1 MLLAILVATSFAE
14 EVLYKF
20 SAGPAGGLFKTGG
33 TYDYWALGQT
43 YGGIVKFGITKEFEV
58 GIQGSYA
65 YTYPSKNIDFFPFVL
80 RNADGEVLPYTEF
93 HPIGN
98 SFKMRADTLY
108 PDGWRPTTYERARM
122 SMDRNEDLPFK
133 LVFIPIELLVQW
145 RSFTNTIFNPYVQIG
160 GGLFMW
166 KVVDDENGD
175 IMEVADN
182 RDAVLDLI
190 LIGSQPPPA
199 DTNWVDYKGRH
210 FQAMLGLGFEIF
222 PVEQVGIDIGVRGY
236 YPFADDQATFL
247 LDTLVGYI
255 ELSARLN
262 FYYGGVRDSDKDGVS
277 NKDDQ
282 CPHSPF
288 GAAVDE
294 FGCPV
299 DSDGDDVFDG
309 LDMCPNTPVDAIVDA
324 AGCPSDNDNDGVY
337 DGIDKCMD
345 TPSGAKV
352 DEAGCPVD
360 SDEDG
365 VPDHSDNCPNTP
377 NGALVDQK
385 GCPMDGDGDGA
396 YDGIDK
402 CPATPLGT
410 QVNQFGCPQTKGDS
424 DGDGVTDDMDRC
436 PDTPRGAR
444 VDEEGCPIDS
454 DRDQVS
460 DYKDKCPK
468 TPDGCI
474 VDEHGCPVDGDS
486 DGVCDGV
493 DQCPNTPDGVEVK
506 ADGCPKAKKLKK
518 GESIRVKV
526 YFETAKWD
534 ITPQGAR
541 DLQEAY
547 RILKAYPKMMVLVE
561 GHTDSKGTDE
571 YNRELSIKRAKSIKT
586 WLVTQGVASDR
597 LETIGFGET
606 RPVDTNETSDGR
618 ANNRRIE
625 FRCTEGCAEEV
636 EVE

>member
-1 MLLAILVATSFAE
+1 
-14 EVLYKF
+14 
-20 SAGPAGGLFKTGG
+20 
-33 TYDYWALGQT
+33 
-43 YGGIVKFGITKEFEV
+43 
-58 GIQGSYA
+58 
-65 YTYPSKNIDFFPFVL
+65 
-80 RNADGEVLPYTEF
+80 
-93 HPIGN
+93 
-98 SFKMRADTLY
+98 
-108 PDGWRPTTYERARM
+108 
-122 SMDRNEDLPFK
+122 
-133 LVFIPIELLVQW
+133 
-145 RSFTNTIFNPYVQIG
+145 
-160 GGLFMW
+160 
-166 KVVDDENGD
+166 
-175 IMEVADN
+175 
-182 RDAVLDLI
+182 
-190 LIGSQPPPA
+190 
-199 DTNWVDYKGRH
+199 
-210 FQAMLGLGFEIF
+210 
-222 PVEQVGIDIGVRGY
+222 
-236 YPFADDQATFL
+236 
-247 LDTLVGYI
+247 
-255 ELSARLN
+255 
-262 FYYGGVRDSDKDGVS
+262 
-277 NKDDQ
+277 
-282 CPHSPF
+282 
-288 GAAVDE
+288 
-294 FGCPV
+294 
-299 DSDGDDVFDG
+299 
-309 LDMCPNTPVDAIVDA
+309 
-324 AGCPSDNDNDGVY
+324 
-337 DGIDKCMD
+337 
-345 TPSGAKV
+345 
-352 DEAGCPVD
+352 
-360 SDEDG
+360 
-365 VPDHSDNCPNTP
+365 
-377 NGALVDQK
+377 
-385 GCPMDGDGDGA
+385 
-396 YDGIDK
+396 
-402 CPATPLGT
+402 
-410 QVNQFGCPQTKGDS
+410 VNQFGCPQTKGDS

-454 DRDQVS
+454 DKDQVS